1 MPISN
6 CVQIVKS
13 TSLSLTYRRLT
24 RLKMIFSR
32 HGNSLTLFDLI
43 FWIFAHKHYWLDAV
57 QPCYREHPIDNYH
70 LGKNKATEW
79 PFYAVRLIIGKCHL
93 FGSVWN
99 RSSLEL
105 KSSNFAAPQPVSFID
120 LVVAN
125 PSQILF
131 WDFIGWN
138 NGHDSARCSLDMLR
152 KLRELNEY
160 FNRSHLKLLFS
171 EYQVPLSR

>member
-70 LGKNKATEW
+70 LGKTKPLDWQSHAL
-79 PFYAVRLIIGKCHL
+79 RLITIKSR

-99 RSSLEL
+99 RSSFEM
-105 KSSNFAAPQPVSFID
+105 KSSAFVAPQPVSFID
-120 LVVAN
+120 ILVAN
-125 PSQILF
+125 PSHILF
-131 WDFIGWN
+131 WDFISWN
-138 NGHDSARCSLDMLR
+138 NGHDSARCSLDILR

-160 FNRSHLKLLFS
+160 FNRFHLKLLFS